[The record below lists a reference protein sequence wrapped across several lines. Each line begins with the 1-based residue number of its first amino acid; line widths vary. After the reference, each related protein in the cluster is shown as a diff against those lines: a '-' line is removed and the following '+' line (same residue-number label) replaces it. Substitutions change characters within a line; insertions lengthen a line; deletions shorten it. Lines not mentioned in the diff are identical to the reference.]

1 MKPVYM
7 LAAAAALFVSNAALA
22 APIFESF
29 DRSDSA
35 TLGSD
40 WTQQAGTAGILNN
53 QAVAGAS
60 APGDFSLAT
69 YNGAGGNSI
78 SFDIFNNGSGVQY
91 VAGVLGFGNGD
102 NYFVKV
108 QNNGRG
114 SAFDTF
120 GFANGNNDFGFFG
133 LLTRSFTEARVT
145 ISFIGTVA
153 TLDITPNDSARQV
166 YTNDFFTA
174 PTGSQV
180 GLGFFGAATADNF
193 AATTAPL
200 PPSGVPEPASW
211 ALMITGFGLAGGMM
225 RRRASLRLRA
235 A

>member
-40 WTQQAGTAGILNN
+40 WTQQSGTAGISNN
-53 QAVAGAS
+53 QAVSGSGFADYS
-60 APGDFSLAT
+60 IAT

-78 SFDIFNNGSGVQY
+78 SFDVFSNGSTVQY
-91 VAGVLGFGNGD
+91 VAGVLGYGTGD
-102 NYFVKV
+102 NYFIKV
-108 QNNGRG
+108 QNNGVG
-114 SAFDTF
+114 TAFDTF
-120 GFANGNNDFGFFG
+120 GFSNGNNDIGIFG